1 MLRHF
6 LLGKIH
12 RATVTR
18 ADVDYVGSITL
29 DPLLIEAAG
38 FLENEKVDI
47 YDVTNGSRL
56 ATYVIPGTPGS
67 GEVGINGAAAHLVQK
82 GDLVIIAAYGWMTQE
97 ESEALAPGWS
107 SWTTGTA
114 SPSSAASSA
123 PPSACRLSRT
133 EYALTQ
139 SCRSPKTKSE
149 ADGPQPANFTICRR
163 SCRGPGQHQGILSF
177 PHRPAPWLSDHDP
190 GEWNDRAG
198 PT

>member
-82 GDLVIIAAYGWMTQE
+82 GDLVIIAAYGWMTAE
-97 ESEALAPGWS
+97 ESEAHAPKVVFVDGRNRI
-107 SWTTGTA
+107 TEQ
-114 SPSSAASSA
+114 
-123 PPSACRLSRT
+123 RT
-133 EYALTQ
+133 QERTPLCAH
-139 SCRSPKTKSE
+139 
-149 ADGPQPANFTICRR
+149 A
-163 SCRGPGQHQGILSF
+163 F
-177 PHRPAPWLSDHDP
+177 PD
-190 GEWNDRAG
+190 
-198 PT
+198 